1 MEYSSLA
8 RKVGAELVGT
18 FGLVTAGCGA
28 IIVSSQGALPGIGV
42 ALAFGVI
49 IAVMVAATGHIS
61 GGHINPAVS
70 IGLTVTG
77 HLPWRELPLY
87 LLGQFIGATL
97 GALTL
102 LGIFGSQALAL
113 TVNAPAL
120 HVSLFQATCVE
131 ALLTAFLVFV
141 ISAVATDSQGIGKL
155 APFAIGATILVDA
168 LWGGPLTGASMNPA
182 RSFGPALVSLHWA
195 NLWVYFVG
203 PIVGGIIGALVY
215 QLIRLPAVRV
225 ERTTPATIA
234 STQAE
239 RAAPAV
245 VASRP
250 KPSGNNNKR
259 KGGSRK

>member
-18 FGLVTAGCGA
+18 YGLVTAGCGA

-77 HLPWRELPLY
+77 HLPWRDLPFY
-87 LLGQFIGATL
+87 LLGQFVGATL

-102 LGIFGSQALAL
+102 LGIFGSNALAL

-120 HVSLFQATCVE
+120 HVTLFQAVSVE

-141 ISAVATDSQGIGKL
+141 ISAVATDTRGIGKL
-155 APFAIGATILVDA
+155 AAFAIGATILVDA

-182 RSFGPALVSLHWA
+182 RSFGPALVSLRWA
-195 NLWVYFVG
+195 NLWVYFIG
-203 PIVGGIIGALVY
+203 PIIGGIIGALVY
-215 QLIRLPAVRV
+215 QLIRQPVVRV
-225 ERTTPATIA
+225 GRSIPDELPPTRVEKTANEVA
-234 STQAE
+234 
-239 RAAPAV
+239 
-245 VASRP
+245 ASRP
-250 KPSGNNNKR
+250 KLSGNSNRR
-259 KGGSRK
+259 KGGPRR

>member
-1 MEYSSLA
+1 MDYSSLA

-28 IIVSSQGALPGIGV
+28 IIVNSQGALSAIGV

-77 HLPWRELPLY
+77 HLPWRDLPFY
-87 LLGQFIGATL
+87 LLGQFVGAIL

-102 LGIFGSQALAL
+102 LGIFGSSALTL
-113 TVNAPAL
+113 TVNTPAL
-120 HVSLFQATCVE
+120 HVGLFQAICVE

-141 ISAVATDSQGIGKL
+141 ITAVATDTQGIGKM
-155 APFAIGATILVDA
+155 AAFAIGATILVDA

-182 RSFGPALVSLHWA
+182 RSFGPALVALRWA
-195 NLWVYFVG
+195 NLWIYFVG
-203 PIVGGIIGALVY
+203 PIIGGIIGALIY
-215 QLIRLPAVRV
+215 QFIRQPASRVARAAVRLDSQD
-225 ERTTPATIA
+225 ERPAPLDTLPRPNPPGSA
-234 STQAE
+234 N
-239 RAAPAV
+239 RRK
-245 VASRP
+245 SRP
-250 KPSGNNNKR
+250 R
-259 KGGSRK
+259 R

>member
-28 IIVSSQGALPGIGV
+28 IIVSSQGALSAIGV

-70 IGLTVTG
+70 IGLAVTG
-77 HLPWRELPLY
+77 HLPWRDLPFY
-87 LLGQFIGATL
+87 LLGQFVGAIL
-97 GALTL
+97 AGLTL
-102 LGIFGSQALAL
+102 LGIFGSSALTL

-120 HVSLFQATCVE
+120 HVGLLQATCVE

-141 ISAVATDSQGIGKL
+141 ISAVATDTQGIGKV
-155 APFAIGATILVDA
+155 AAFAIGATILVDA

-182 RSFGPALVSLHWA
+182 RSFGPALLTLHWT
-195 NLWVYFVG
+195 NLWIYFVG
-203 PIVGGIIGALVY
+203 PIIGGIIGAVVY
-215 QLIRLPAVRV
+215 HLIRQPAAQE
-225 ERTTPATIA
+225 ERTA
-234 STQAE
+234 SPTL
-239 RAAPAV
+239 
-245 VASRP
+245 
-250 KPSGNNNKR
+250 SGT
-259 KGGSRK
+259 

>member
-18 FGLVTAGCGA
+18 YGLVTAGCGA
-28 IIVSSQGALPGIGV
+28 VIVSWQGKLPGIGV

-77 HLPWRELPLY
+77 HLPWRDLPFY
-87 LLGQFIGATL
+87 LLGQFVGATL

-102 LGIFGSQALAL
+102 LGIFGSTALAQA
-113 TVNAPAL
+113 VNAPAL

-141 ISAVATDSQGIGKL
+141 ISAVATDTQSIGKL
-155 APFAIGATILVDA
+155 AAFAIGATILVDA

-182 RSFGPALVSLHWA
+182 RSFGPALVTLHWA

-203 PIVGGIIGALVY
+203 PIIGGIVGAVVY
-215 QLIRLPAVRV
+215 QLIRQPAARV
-225 ERTTPATIA
+225 GRIASATLSTTPAD
-234 STQAE
+234 SP
-239 RAAPAV
+239 APAV
-245 VASRP
+245 AASRP
-250 KPSGNNNKR
+250 KLSGNNNRR
-259 KGGSRK
+259 KNGSRR

>member
-28 IIVSSQGALPGIGV
+28 IIVSSQGALPAIGV

-49 IAVMVAATGHIS
+49 IAVMIAATGHIS

-70 IGLTVTG
+70 IGLAVTG
-77 HLPWRELPLY
+77 HLPWRDLPFY
-87 LLGQFIGATL
+87 LLGQFVGAIL

-102 LGIFGSQALAL
+102 LGIFGSSALAL
-113 TVNAPAL
+113 TVNTPAP
-120 HVSLFQATCVE
+120 HIGLFQATCVE

-141 ISAVATDSQGIGKL
+141 ISAVATDTQSIGKM
-155 APFAIGATILVDA
+155 AAFAIGATILVDA

-182 RSFGPALVSLHWA
+182 RSFGPALIALQWT

-203 PIVGGIIGALVY
+203 PIIGGIVGALVY
-215 QLIRLPAVRV
+215 QFIRQPAAR
-225 ERTTPATIA
+225 E
-234 STQAE
+234 E
-239 RAAPAV
+239 RATSATF
-245 VASRP
+245 
-250 KPSGNNNKR
+250 SGT
-259 KGGSRK
+259 